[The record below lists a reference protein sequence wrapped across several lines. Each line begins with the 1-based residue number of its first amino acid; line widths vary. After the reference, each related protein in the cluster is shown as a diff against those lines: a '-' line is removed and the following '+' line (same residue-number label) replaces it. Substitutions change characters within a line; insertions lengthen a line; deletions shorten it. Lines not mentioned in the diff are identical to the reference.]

1 MPVIKASNAPSSMLP
16 FSVRDI
22 EEQAAAML
30 AHAQAQVEK
39 LHLKAKADAVQTRQ
53 KAYDEGFAA
62 GHEDGLKKGN
72 EDGRAAGKQSA
83 FAEHKAK
90 LEQLVKT
97 ITAALNDIDSSR
109 HKLESLAGSDVI
121 RLAVAIAR
129 RVTKL
134 QGSQDPIVLTENV
147 RAAVKLVVHS
157 ADVRIAVHPTQKQ
170 SLTEALPQ
178 LRMQWPNLTHVEV
191 IEDAEIAPGGCRVFT
206 AAGQIDADLDC
217 QIDRVAADLLP
228 NSQAS

>member
-1 MPVIKASNAPSSMLP
+1 
-16 FSVRDI
+16 
-22 EEQAAAML
+22 
-30 AHAQAQVEK
+30 
-39 LHLKAKADAVQTRQ
+39 
-53 KAYDEGFAA
+53 
-62 GHEDGLKKGN
+62 
-72 EDGRAAGKQSA
+72 
-83 FAEHKAK
+83 
-90 LEQLVKT
+90 
-97 ITAALNDIDSSR
+97 
-109 HKLESLAGSDVI
+109 
-121 RLAVAIAR
+121 
-129 RVTKL
+129 
-134 QGSQDPIVLTENV
+134 VLTENV

-228 NSQAS
+228 NSHAS